1 MNISS
6 MKLLGAGGS
15 PYARKVRIVA
25 EEKRIPYDSVAA
37 SPSDPASGVQ
47 AANPLGKIP
56 VLVCDDGSAVY
67 DSPVIVEYLDGLGTG
82 TKLIPEAFADRIQ
95 VKRWEALGD
104 GIADATIEIVH
115 DQRLPA
121 AEQRGEPLYAK
132 QKKKIDAGLAT
143 MEKDLGSRQF
153 CHGTSFTLADIAC
166 GVALGYLD
174 QALPKFDWRKTHPGL
189 RQLAER
195 LAAREAFSKTKYV
208 PA

>member
-1 MNISS
+1 
-6 MKLLGAGGS
+6 MKLLGGSGNS

-25 EEKRIPYDSVAA
+25 EEKRIPYDNFAV

-47 AANPLGKIP
+47 AANPLGKVP
-56 VLVCDDGSAVY
+56 VLICDDGSAVY

-82 TKLIPEAFADRIQ
+82 TKLIPESLADRIQ

-104 GIADATIEIVH
+104 GIADATVEIVH

-121 AEQRGEPLYAK
+121 AEQRGETLYTK
-132 QKKKIDAGLAT
+132 QKKKIDSGLTT

-153 CHGTSFTLADIAC
+153 CYGTSFTLADVAC
-166 GVALGYLD
+166 GVALGFLD
-174 QALPKFDWRKTHPGL
+174 HALPKFDWRETHPNL
-189 RQLAER
+189 HQLAER
-195 LAAREAFSKTKYV
+195 LAERETFSKTKHV

>member
-1 MNISS
+1 

-25 EEKRIPYDSVAA
+25 EEKRIPYDNVAA
-37 SPSDPASGVQ
+37 SPSDSASGVQ

-56 VLVCDDGSAVY
+56 VLVCDDGGAVY

-121 AEQRGEPLYAK
+121 AEQRGETLYTK
-132 QKKKIDAGLAT
+132 QKEKIDAGLAT

-153 CHGTSFTLADIAC
+153 CYGTSFTLADIAC

-174 QALPKFDWRKTHPGL
+174 QALPIFDWRKSHPSL
-189 RQLAER
+189 RQLAGR
-195 LAAREAFSKTKYV
+195 LAAREAFSKTKHV